1 MTGPVTIK
9 ICGVRDAAAARAA
22 AAVGVDALGFVFAA
36 SPRRVTPDEARRIAA
51 DLPPEIER
59 VAVFRGADADEVR
72 RVLDVFPAD
81 RVQSEPTPALLAAPF
96 ADRLLPVL
104 HDDGTLADQAAALA
118 THRPVLLEA
127 AGRGG
132 RGVRPD
138 WRRAAELAARRPLV
152 LAGGLDAGNV
162 GAALHRVR
170 PAGVD
175 VSSGVEDS
183 PGRKSAARIA
193 AFVAAVR
200 NSSLVD
206 A

>member
-9 ICGVRDAAAARAA
+9 ICGVRDAAAVRAA
-22 AAVGVDALGFVFAA
+22 AEAGVDALGFVFAD
-36 SPRRVTPDEARRIAA
+36 SPRRVTPEEARRIAA

-59 VAVFRGADADEVR
+59 VAVFRSADADEVR
-72 RVLDVFPAD
+72 RVLDAFPAD
-81 RVQSEPTPALLAAPF
+81 RVQTEPTSALLAGPI

-104 HDDGTLADQAAALA
+104 HDDGTLAEQTAALSPD
-118 THRPVLLEA
+118 RRVLLEA

-132 RGVRPD
+132 RGLRPD
-138 WRRAAELAARRPLV
+138 WGRAAELAARRPLI
-152 LAGGLDAGNV
+152 LAGGLDARNV
-162 GAALHRVR
+162 QAALRRVR
-170 PAGVD
+170 PVGVD
-175 VSSGVEDS
+175 VSSGVEDF

-200 NSSLVD
+200 NHSLEE